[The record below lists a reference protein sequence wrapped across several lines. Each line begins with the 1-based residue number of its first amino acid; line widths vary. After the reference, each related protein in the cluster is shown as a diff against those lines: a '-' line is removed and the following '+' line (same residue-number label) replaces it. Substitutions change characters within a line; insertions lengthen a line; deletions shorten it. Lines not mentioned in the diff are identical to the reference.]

1 MATPISIFLL
11 GTKTTTKFHTRLNMK
26 FIFFALIPIVIWA
39 CNENFNP
46 KVLIETESGNIV
58 VEVDVENAPITGNNF
73 LAYVDSGKYNGL
85 AYFYRTVTLENQPE
99 NKVKIEVIQAGFF
112 EDSLIEKYQF
122 TPIIHETT
130 SETGILHKNGTISMA
145 RAEVG
150 TASSEFFIC
159 IGNQPELDFGG
170 KRNPDGQGFAA
181 FGKVVEGMDV
191 VKKIHAL
198 PNSEQYIDNP
208 VKIIKV
214 SRVKLK

>member
-1 MATPISIFLL
+1 MRYFFLIFLS
-11 GTKTTTKFHTRLNMK
+11 
-26 FIFFALIPIVIWA
+26 FAIWA
-39 CNENFNP
+39 CNESSNP
-46 KVLIETESGNIV
+46 KVLIETELGNITI
-58 VEVDVENAPITGNNF
+58 EVDVENAPITGSNF
-73 LAYVDSGKYNGL
+73 LAYSDSGKYDGL
-85 AYFYRTVTLENQPE
+85 ALFYRTVTLENQPE

-130 SETGILHKNGTISMA
+130 SQTGILHKNGTISMA

-159 IGNQPELDFGG
+159 IGEQPELDFGG

-191 VKKIHAL
+191 VKTIHAL
-198 PNSEQYIDNP
+198 PNYEQYIVNP

-214 SRVKLK
+214 SRVITRKKRRCL

>member
-1 MATPISIFLL
+1 
-11 GTKTTTKFHTRLNMK
+11 MK
-26 FIFFALIPIVIWA
+26 FIFFALIPIIIWA
-39 CNENFNP
+39 CNEKSNP

-73 LAYVDSGKYNGL
+73 LAYADSGKYDGL
-85 AYFYRTVTLENQPE
+85 AYFYRTLTLENQPE

-130 SETGILHKNGTISMA
+130 NQTGILHKKGTISMA

-191 VKKIHAL
+191 VKKIQTL

-214 SRVKLK
+214 SRVINRK